1 MDEVRLAL
9 VGFGNVAQGLTQILA
24 EKGDFYARKHG
35 LRFLIVA
42 ISDPVRGTILSA
54 GGEGIDPASLLE
66 AVHKSGTI
74 NDLPGQHPGWDALE
88 MIHHSPADVVV
99 ELSYTNLA
107 TGEPATTYIAEAIKR
122 KRHVVT
128 TNKGPIAL
136 HYKYLAEQALIHE
149 VQLGVEGTVMSGT
162 PCLRMGRE
170 FILPAGINKIE
181 GILNGT
187 TNYILTQMESGRSYD
202 EALAEAQALGY
213 AEADPSGDVDGHDAA
228 AKVAIL
234 AQILLDYPLA
244 LSSIQ
249 RTGISGLSQQDMAQ
263 ARAENRHWKLIGSI
277 EWKDGNLLASVQPQ
291 CLAVDHPL
299 AVIGGVTNA
308 IRFSTDLLGDVTIIG
323 PGAGR
328 MQTGYAIIQDL
339 LAIFSHGKN

>member
-24 EKGDFYARKHG
+24 EKGEFYARKHG
-35 LRFLIVA
+35 KKFMIVA

-66 AVHKSGTI
+66 AVRKSGTI
-74 NDLPGQHPGWDALE
+74 NEVPGQHPGWDALE
-88 MIHHSPADVVV
+88 MIHHSPADVVI

-107 TGEPATTYIAEAIKR
+107 TGEPATTYIAEALQR
-122 KRHVVT
+122 KRHVIT

-136 HYKYLAEQALIHE
+136 HYNYLAEQALIHG
-149 VQLGVEGTVMSGT
+149 VQIGVEGTVMSGT
-162 PCLRMGRE
+162 PCLRMGRKY
-170 FILPAGINKIE
+170 ILPAGINKIE

-187 TNYILTQMESGRSYD
+187 TNYILTQMERGFTYD
-202 EALAEAQALGY
+202 EALAEAQTLGY

-234 AQILLDYPLA
+234 ARLLLDYPLEM
-244 LSSIQ
+244 SSIR
-249 RTGISGLSQQDMAQ
+249 RTGISGISQQDIAK
-263 ARAENRHWKLIGSI
+263 ARAEHRHWKLIGSI
-277 EWKDGNLLASVQPQ
+277 ECRDGDLVASVQPE
-291 CLAVDHPL
+291 CLAADHPL

-308 IRFSTDLLGDVTIIG
+308 IRFSTDLLGDVTIVG

-339 LAIFSHGKN
+339 LAIFADEED